1 MDGSILL
8 DFPPLEDL
16 SMTITNSCATG
27 GEVPRAKNQSKYIHY
42 NSAGDRV
49 YRQTANSRTFNTPF
63 YQTILEYR
71 TMDFL
76 NVPSFSFSNPVTY

>member
-27 GEVPRAKNQSKYIHY
+27 GEVPHTKNNQNTYIVTHPEIEFTYRPQMSKQLPPLIKQYSNI
-42 NSAGDRV
+42 V
-49 YRQTANSRTFNTPF
+49 LRT
-63 YQTILEYR
+63 
-71 TMDFL
+71 
-76 NVPSFSFSNPVTY
+76 S